1 MWGSLFQVIELKRLK
16 DKFHFGGVIMKG
28 SEGQP
33 QLRTPISRAPPTPLR
48 IWRLDNEGKGMNLKT
63 SAAEGKEEEWRST
76 IPKK

>member
-1 MWGSLFQVIELKRLK
+1 MT
-16 DKFHFGGVIMKG
+16 G
-28 SEGQP
+28 SEGHP

-48 IWRLDNEGKGMNLKT
+48 IWGLDNEGKGMILKT